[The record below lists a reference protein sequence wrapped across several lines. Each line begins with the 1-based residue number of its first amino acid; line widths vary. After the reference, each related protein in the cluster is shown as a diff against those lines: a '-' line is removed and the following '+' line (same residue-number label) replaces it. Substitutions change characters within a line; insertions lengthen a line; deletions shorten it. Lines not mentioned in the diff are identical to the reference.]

1 MTRFLRL
8 GMPALALMTGAFA
21 LPAAASL
28 EIDSNYSALQRDD
41 VVLAQYGDA
50 TACVPSGAHYVPSFI
65 RANDGTI
72 IGVGYVEVASA
83 DTGC

>member
-8 GMPALALMTGAFA
+8 GMPALALAIGAFA

-28 EIDSNYSALQRDD
+28 EVNSDYSALERDD
-41 VVLAQYGDA
+41 VVLAQYDA
-50 TACVPSGAHYVPSFI
+50 GVACVPPSAHYVPSFI

-72 IGVGYVEVASA
+72 IGVGYVEVESAAS
-83 DTGC
+83 GC